1 MWVSFPGLRGWWR
14 SQAEKCPRSPRGE
27 AGHSMLHV
35 RAVEAPVCGGR
46 TVSTSCWGSGVGGG
60 GCKPQHGG
68 PMGSGREVSLLGP
81 RGPLLCWRLPRWDP
95 MVWPGSSSGS
105 FGMASGP
112 LAIARTHSTS
122 PTGLCHCRLFGTW
135 AYMAA
140 LCQWLVR
147 PVCWSPPWCV
157 SHCRVNLGPAPLPF
171 AIFCPPTLSRAG
183 PGGVHVPPAFSR
195 WSAFAWARSPQ
206 LAAMPVLPAPLKIW
220 MIKEEK
226 IPYLLRLLYKC
237 QPICWFCF
245 GLLYWILE
253 VPFLPVSLSKT
264 FWN

>member
-1 MWVSFPGLRGWWR
+1 MWVSFPGLRCWWR

-27 AGHSMLHV
+27 AGHSRLHV

-68 PMGSGREVSLLGP
+68 PMGSRREVSVLGP

-105 FGMASGP
+105 FGMASGS
-112 LAIARTHSTS
+112 LAVARGHTTS

-147 PVCWSPPWCV
+147 PVCWSPGLRPGV
-157 SHCRVNLGPAPLPF
+157 SRIAGSTLALLRCPLPSSVRRRCHVLDQEEYM
-171 AIFCPPTLSRAG
+171 CPRHSRAE
-183 PGGVHVPPAFSR
+183 V
-195 WSAFAWARSPQ
+195 RSPER
-206 LAAMPVLPAPLKIW
+206 AVPSWLPC
-220 MIKEEK
+220 
-226 IPYLLRLLYKC
+226 LYR
-237 QPICWFCF
+237 P
-245 GLLYWILE
+245 
-253 VPFLPVSLSKT
+253 PP
-264 FWN
+264 